1 MTISCTIALVIVCQL
16 IPWSNLE
23 ELLTIVGLKWPE
35 SVLWSLVA
43 PLSITAI
50 LFLGTLVV
58 FKDTYNWPE
67 FVEYV
72 KSETSDLIFIRN
84 YVVAPLTEEF
94 IFRGIL
100 LAILGQSYSMWSS
113 IGVSGFLFSL
123 AHSHHYFF
131 QRIQGSGSIRFG
143 ENLFQMLYT
152 FVFAVYCSSLYLK
165 TGTILTTIQI
175 HIFCNFSGFPQLDIL
190 LSDSWYK
197 TASITGLAS
206 FSLLYP
212 LYLMN

>member
-1 MTISCTIALVIVCQL
+1 MIVCQL

-35 SVLWSLVA
+35 SVLWSLFA

-50 LFLGTLVV
+50 LFLGPLAV
-58 FKDTYNWPE
+58 FKDTYNWRE

-72 KSETSDLIFIRN
+72 KSETSDLVFLRN

-100 LAILGQSYSMWSS
+100 LAILGQSYSTWSS
-113 IGVSGFLFSL
+113 IMVSGFLFSV

-131 QRIQGSGSIRFG
+131 QRIQRSGAIGFG
-143 ENLFQMLYT
+143 DNLFQMLYT
-152 FVFAVYCSSLYLK
+152 FVFAIYSSSLYLK

-175 HIFCNFSGFPQLDIL
+175 HIFCNFSGFPQLDTL
-190 LSDSWYK
+190 LSDNWYK
-197 TASITGLAS
+197 TATITGLAS
-206 FSLLYP
+206 FLALYP
-212 LYLMN
+212 LYLIS